1 MRTFLQN
8 IYQVNIDQIVTAVM
22 NEYTDYRHTGENKM
36 TNRDTL
42 LDIFSDARVA
52 APVLKAASLHAEAKE
67 ANQAYLYVFKHVTKK
82 GYYSEVCSTDILN
95 RGVNK
100 RGGQGRARPGA
111 IAPPPSFRK
120 LLLTPLY
127 KKLLKLF
134 DFRFLNSIIILKIQI
149 LTGKKDKVNLRP
161 YYI

>member
-1 MRTFLQN
+1 MYLLSLLFISVTYGVNSKEQRSIVRTFLQN

-82 GYYSEVCSTDILN
+82 GYYSEVSSTETLETIET
-95 RGVNK
+95 VW
-100 RGGQGRARPGA
+100 
-111 IAPPPSFRK
+111 F
-120 LLLTPLY
+120 
-127 KKLLKLF
+127 LF
-134 DFRFLNSIIILKIQI
+134 LLKIQI
-149 LTGKKDKVNLRP
+149 LTGKDDRVELRVENFLNFFLLTGS
-161 YYI
+161 IVRLSTF

>member
-1 MRTFLQN
+1 MRSSIVGTYLKFFFFSVTYGVNSKEQRSIVRTFLQN

-82 GYYSEVCSTDILN
+82 GYYSEVSSTESEETLETVWFLFLEFN
-95 RGVNK
+95 HNQFKNSNAYGK
-100 RGGQGRARPGA
+100 RRQSR
-111 IAPPPSFRK
+111 IES
-120 LLLTPLY
+120 
-127 KKLLKLF
+127 
-134 DFRFLNSIIILKIQI
+134 
-149 LTGKKDKVNLRP
+149 
-161 YYI
+161 

>member
-1 MRTFLQN
+1 MLFISVTYGVNSKEQRSIVRTFLQN

-82 GYYSEVCSTDILN
+82 GYYSEVSSTDIT
-95 RGVNK
+95 GASIK
-100 RGGQGRARPGA
+100 GGGA
-111 IAPPPSFRK
+111 IA
-120 LLLTPLY
+120 T
-127 KKLLKLF
+127 
-134 DFRFLNSIIILKIQI
+134 
-149 LTGKKDKVNLRP
+149 RP
-161 YYI
+161 QF

>member
-1 MRTFLQN
+1 MLFISVTYGVNSKEQRSIVRTFLQN

-82 GYYSEVCSTDILN
+82 GYYSEVSSTDTFEI
-95 RGVNK
+95 VW
-100 RGGQGRARPGA
+100 
-111 IAPPPSFRK
+111 F
-120 LLLTPLY
+120 
-127 KKLLKLF
+127 LF
-134 DFRFLNSIIILKIQI
+134 LEFNHNFMKF
-149 LTGKKDKVNLRP
+149 KYLREKTYDREEFP
-161 YYI
+161 VLFANWLSKNQTSDCPHFNN

>member
-1 MRTFLQN
+1 MLFISVTYGVNSKEQRSIVRTFLQN

-82 GYYSEVCSTDILN
+82 GYYSEVSSIYRNT
-95 RGVNK
+95 
-100 RGGQGRARPGA
+100 
-111 IAPPPSFRK
+111 RK
-120 LLLTPLY
+120 NCPA
-127 KKLLKLF
+127 F
-134 DFRFLNSIIILKIQI
+134 VS
-149 LTGKKDKVNLRP
+149 
-161 YYI
+161 

>member
-82 GYYSEVCSTDILN
+82 GYYSEVSSTETLET
-95 RGVNK
+95 V
-100 RGGQGRARPGA
+100 
-111 IAPPPSFRK
+111 
-120 LLLTPLY
+120 
-127 KKLLKLF
+127 
-134 DFRFLNSIIILKIQI
+134 RFLFLEFNHMQGAAEPNQIFTCSIDGVGQSFSEKNECCFLRQI
-149 LTGKKDKVNLRP
+149 N
-161 YYI
+161 

>member
-1 MRTFLQN
+1 MRKTQSVHILYFFFFHINYVLPNLGPEKSKGCFFISVTYGVNSKEQRSIVRTFLQN

-82 GYYSEVCSTDILN
+82 GYYSEVS
-95 RGVNK
+95 
-100 RGGQGRARPGA
+100 
-111 IAPPPSFRK
+111 
-120 LLLTPLY
+120 
-127 KKLLKLF
+127 
-134 DFRFLNSIIILKIQI
+134 SI
-149 LTGKKDKVNLRP
+149 
-161 YYI
+161 